1 MTKGNYKLSKIMK
14 LVYFVCLLF
23 DRYFYYKGSFINT
36 KSPEFDTI
44 PSKNVVKI
52 NTPIYDVYFKR
63 ETLISS
69 PHIMVFLLNNYTT
82 LSKLDSMN
90 IQTQLY
96 FCFIYDVFIFLV
108 CLINI
113 FRDNSSII
121 SLFLLMDNIIKIHTI
136 WIVEFS
142 NGILALA
149 KEKEIKRFFKIFIPG
164 VFSENFKELF
174 EVIIFT
180 LNEMKIF
187 IINIVAIIIMT
198 FIKLLYFLNVE
209 EKEDRKI
216 SVIKKKDK
224 LE

>member
-1 MTKGNYKLSKIMK
+1 MTTSNYKLSKIMK
-14 LVYFVCLLF
+14 IVYFICLLS
-23 DRYFYYKGSFINT
+23 DRYLYYRGSFINT
-36 KSPEFDTI
+36 KNPEFDSL
-44 PSKNVVKI
+44 PSKNLVKI
-52 NTPIYDVYFKR
+52 NTPIYDIYLRR

-69 PHIMVFLLNNYTT
+69 PHIMIFLLNDYTT
-82 LSKLDSMN
+82 LSEIDSLN
-90 IQTQLY
+90 VQRQLY
-96 FCFIYDVFIFLV
+96 FCFIYDLFIFILS
-108 CLINI
+108 LINI

-121 SLFLLMDNIIKIHTI
+121 SLFLLMDNSFKIYTI
-136 WIVEFS
+136 WMVEFS
-142 NGILALA
+142 NGIFALE
-149 KEKEIKRFFKIFIPG
+149 KEKEMKRFFKIFIPG

-198 FIKLLYFLNVE
+198 FIKLLYLFKVD
-209 EKEDRKI
+209 EKEDQKV